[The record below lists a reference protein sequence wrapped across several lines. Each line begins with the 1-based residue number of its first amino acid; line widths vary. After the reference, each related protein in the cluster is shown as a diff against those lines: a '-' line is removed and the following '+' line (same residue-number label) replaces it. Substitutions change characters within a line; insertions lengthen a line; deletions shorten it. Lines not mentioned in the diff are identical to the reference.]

1 MPRLF
6 PLPPTT
12 PRPNP
17 PRPSAAPP
25 LPGNVTTKSPT
36 SAGHP
41 KADLTTPAT
50 HASGSESAADEASG
64 ALHYEADPE
73 AQQKRNPEKQENV
86 LPAVGRGYL
95 PCYMPCLFPTSE
107 DVLLPCRR
115 CIRLRISPISV
126 DFALTAACMHSSSF
140 LFFPIAA
147 PPHYTTLFQSML
159 SLASPFCSP
168 GPVHVNGRPGSSRSI
183 LILVRVNE

>member
-25 LPGNVTTKSPT
+25 LPGNVTMRSPT

-41 KADLTTPAT
+41 KADPTTPAT

-64 ALHYEADPE
+64 ALHYEVDPE

-86 LPAVGRGYL
+86 LPAVE
-95 PCYMPCLFPTSE
+95 E
-107 DVLLPCRR
+107 DISLVTCR
-115 CIRLRISPISV
+115 V
-126 DFALTAACMHSSSF
+126 SF
-140 LFFPIAA
+140 LHPKMCCSHVAA
-147 PPHYTTLFQSML
+147 ALDCAFLP
-159 SLASPFCSP
+159 SP
-168 GPVHVNGRPGSSRSI
+168 SI
-183 LILVRVNE
+183 LL

>member
-6 PLPPTT
+6 PLPLIT

-64 ALHYEADPE
+64 ALHYEWS
-73 AQQKRNPEKQENV
+73 QKRRTTSPEEKPRKQETV
-86 LPAVGRGYL
+86 LPAVEEDNSVVT
-95 PCYMPCLFPTSE
+95 CPCLFPTSE
-107 DVLLPCRR
+107 DVLLSCRR

-126 DFALTAACMHSSSF
+126 DFALTAACMHSSTF
-140 LFFPIAA
+140 LPIAA
-147 PPHYTTLFQSML
+147 PPHYLPCSNQCCLWHLL
-159 SLASPFCSP
+159 SVPW
-168 GPVHVNGRPGSSRSI
+168 GRFM
-183 LILVRVNE
+183 